1 MIRRSEQ
8 YNSDYMSRAM
18 DERLEQ
24 LEERLTALYANAAL
38 ETQSDFYDFM
48 EKYKKDYLAM
58 LDKLDAEK
66 ITKAEFDLWCSK
78 KILKTTQ
85 YKEMLATL
93 TNILVNTDVAAMAI
107 IRGKLPFVV
116 AQSYNFAQ
124 SLGFAAADKAG
135 LSVGTFQVY
144 NDWSVQKIIKD
155 NPRLL
160 PKVDIPLDKQ
170 WNKDKINTAITHSI
184 IHGDS
189 IPKVAKRL
197 REVTNMDKNSAIR
210 NARTSMTGAENLG
223 RNESIKFMKKN
234 GVPVQLMWSATH
246 DSRTR
251 DTHLLLDRTFQNE
264 KGYFGEGILS
274 VLLRFPGDPLGQ
286 PQEIYNCRCR
296 ASIYLEGIDHSKDA
310 ELYDKFMTENYPDDY
325 RQLKKWEEKTGRAEE
340 RRQTLEYQKV
350 LKEIHKTGYYDPKEL
365 AKSVEP
371 IVKEPDNNNLKP
383 DVKRA
388 ETKVKN
394 MEFND
399 RDEVVETI
407 KDLTGDESVTW
418 CKAINETEY
427 KVLNI
432 EEESVTGG
440 SYYDPANKKITLTAD
455 SSTNTFFHETAHA
468 YDETSITVETTITGK
483 RKIIGSDEWRENKPY
498 VASFNGA
505 TAGIEAIYNLKE
517 NAWEEDSK
525 TLAKWLGVKR
535 IENNEST
542 LKAILKGVHAFEKEY
557 GHDASTVLSDMI
569 DAHTVGEFPLFIVG
583 GHSKQ
588 YWEHDYKN
596 RFSEGF
602 AEISSLKAQGNTK
615 AVEELR
621 KIMPNITDSVEKVYN
636 IAFMK
641 GEDYVRET
649 VTDRGYSVSTEVLRV
664 KRKSDI

>member
-1 MIRRSEQ
+1 MIRRPDYS
-8 YNSDYMSRAM
+8 SDYMSEIM

-58 LDKLDAEK
+58 LEKLDAEE

-85 YKEMLATL
+85 YKKMIATL

-144 NDWSVQKIIKD
+144 NAWSVQKIIKD
-155 NPRLL
+155 NPKLL
-160 PKVDIPLDKQ
+160 PTVDIPLDKQ

-197 REVTNMDKNSAIR
+197 KEVTNMDKNSAIR

-274 VLLRFPGDPLGQ
+274 KLIKFPGDPEGL

-310 ELYDKFMTENYPDDY
+310 ELYEKFMTENYPDDY
-325 RQLKKWEEKTGRAEE
+325 RQLKEWEEKKGRAEE

-350 LKEIHKTGYYDPKEL
+350 LKEIHKTGYYDPNSF

-371 IVKEPDNNNLKP
+371 IVDKNPDKLSKDMLEIIGEKGPAIAPEKLLETVNPNFPEKGYTDNCQRCVVGYELGRRGYDVEALAFDGSFLSTEHVLDISPQTRHGQLKDTRITGEEDNP
-383 DVKRA
+383 IFALSKYPFNRSPKTTANSIIRA
-388 ETKVKN
+388 MSDWGEGSRATL
-394 MEFND
+394 
-399 RDEVVETI
+399 EVVWRQGGGAHVVNVENIGGKIQIIDAQCGMIFDNIEGYLARTQCA
-407 KDLTGDESVTW
+407 K
-418 CKAINETEY
+418 TEL
-427 KVLNI
+427 KRTDVLNI
-432 EEESVTGG
+432 RNSVPQEIL
-440 SYYDPANKKITLTAD
+440 SRICKK
-455 SSTNTFFHETAHA
+455 
-468 YDETSITVETTITGK
+468 
-483 RKIIGSDEWRENKPY
+483 
-498 VASFNGA
+498 
-505 TAGIEAIYNLKE
+505 
-517 NAWEEDSK
+517 
-525 TLAKWLGVKR
+525 
-535 IENNEST
+535 
-542 LKAILKGVHAFEKEY
+542 
-557 GHDASTVLSDMI
+557 
-569 DAHTVGEFPLFIVG
+569 
-583 GHSKQ
+583 
-588 YWEHDYKN
+588 
-596 RFSEGF
+596 
-602 AEISSLKAQGNTK
+602 
-615 AVEELR
+615 
-621 KIMPNITDSVEKVYN
+621 
-636 IAFMK
+636 
-641 GEDYVRET
+641 
-649 VTDRGYSVSTEVLRV
+649 RG
-664 KRKSDI
+664 

>member
-38 ETQSDFYDFM
+38 ETQSDFYNFM

-58 LDKLDAEK
+58 LEKLDAEE

-135 LSVGTFQVY
+135 LSIGTFQVY
-144 NDWSVQKIIKD
+144 NAWSVQKIIKD
-155 NPRLL
+155 NPKLL
-160 PKVDIPLDKQ
+160 PNVDIPLDRK
-170 WNKDKINTAITHSI
+170 WNNDKINTAITHSI

-274 VLLRFPGDPLGQ
+274 KLMKFPGDPEGL

-325 RQLKKWEEKTGRAEE
+325 KQLKEWEEKTGRAEE

-350 LKEIHKTGYYDPKEL
+350 LKEIHKTGYYDSNSF
-365 AKSVEP
+365 AKNVEP
-371 IVKEPDNNNLKP
+371 KNAQSSFIPAQTVEEAQQRAREAGAIYSKFDGWNIDRANNALEAIERLPEDCRPKAVLNGRDTAIITDRSLGRKASSWYGVTYDYRPFTLRSMYLGFDKNDYDGGQVVGLNVQNYKTLEKLTSQKIKTNNDYFAKNGRYWFFNTRGEATAHHEMGHCLFNVRIAGNDNIRSKWERVSQMWYNESNCDLIKKP
-383 DVKRA
+383 EEAFA
-388 ETKVKN
+388 EAWAAVS
-394 MEFND
+394 
-399 RDEVVETI
+399 I
-407 KDLTGDESVTW
+407 GDE
-418 CKAINETEY
+418 ER
-427 KVLNI
+427 LP
-432 EEESVTGG
+432 
-440 SYYDPANKKITLTAD
+440 SY
-455 SSTNTFFHETAHA
+455 
-468 YDETSITVETTITGK
+468 
-483 RKIIGSDEWRENKPY
+483 IID
-498 VASFNGA
+498 F
-505 TAGIEAIYNLKE
+505 
-517 NAWEEDSK
+517 
-525 TLAKWLGVKR
+525 
-535 IENNEST
+535 
-542 LKAILKGVHAFEKEY
+542 
-557 GHDASTVLSDMI
+557 
-569 DAHTVGEFPLFIVG
+569 
-583 GHSKQ
+583 
-588 YWEHDYKN
+588 
-596 RFSEGF
+596 
-602 AEISSLKAQGNTK
+602 
-615 AVEELR
+615 
-621 KIMPNITDSVEKVYN
+621 
-636 IAFMK
+636 
-641 GEDYVRET
+641 VR
-649 VTDRGYSVSTEVLRV
+649 RYL
-664 KRKSDI
+664 

>member
-1 MIRRSEQ
+1 MIRRPD
-8 YNSDYMSRAM
+8 YNSDYMSEIM

-58 LDKLDAEK
+58 LEKLDAEE

-93 TNILVNTDVAAMAI
+93 TNILVNTDVVAMAI
-107 IRGKLPFVV
+107 ISGKLPFVV

-144 NDWSVQKIIKD
+144 NAWSVQKIIKD

-170 WNKDKINTAITHSI
+170 WNQDKINTVITHSI

-274 VLLRFPGDPLGQ
+274 KLIRFPGDPEGL

-310 ELYDKFMTENYPDDY
+310 ELYDKFMTENYPNDY
-325 RQLKKWEEKTGRAEE
+325 RQLKQWEEKTGRAEE

-350 LKEIHKTGYYDPKEL
+350 LKEIHKTGYYDPKTL
-365 AKSVEP
+365 VKKVEP
-371 IVKEPDNNNLKP
+371 KIEEPKTTTLTNKQIDAMSRKELEKTAKEMLMKYSDTYKNLP
-383 DVKRA
+383 TDEA
-388 ETKVKN
+388 ERRIKALTPKN
-394 MEFND
+394 SDAQLRN
-399 RDEVVETI
+399 TI
-407 KDLTGDESVTW
+407 KKLRT
-418 CKAINETEY
+418 K
-427 KVLNI
+427 
-432 EEESVTGG
+432 
-440 SYYDPANKKITLTAD
+440 
-455 SSTNTFFHETAHA
+455 
-468 YDETSITVETTITGK
+468 GK
-483 RKIIGSDEWRENKPY
+483 RGD
-498 VASFNGA
+498 
-505 TAGIEAIYNLKE
+505 
-517 NAWEEDSK
+517 
-525 TLAKWLGVKR
+525 
-535 IENNEST
+535 
-542 LKAILKGVHAFEKEY
+542 
-557 GHDASTVLSDMI
+557 
-569 DAHTVGEFPLFIVG
+569 
-583 GHSKQ
+583 
-588 YWEHDYKN
+588 
-596 RFSEGF
+596 
-602 AEISSLKAQGNTK
+602 
-615 AVEELR
+615 
-621 KIMPNITDSVEKVYN
+621 
-636 IAFMK
+636 
-641 GEDYVRET
+641 
-649 VTDRGYSVSTEVLRV
+649 
-664 KRKSDI
+664 